1 MRIEDIFL
9 KDITRKINGVVKAD
23 QTDKDIIVTELSE
36 YVVTEEL
43 KKHFD
48 RFFDRYI
55 KSFSSPTEDM
65 GVWISGFYGS
75 GKSHFLKM
83 IGRILENKKI

>member
-1 MRIEDIFL
+1 MRIRDIFL
-9 KDITRKINGVVKAD
+9 KDIARKINVVVKAD
-23 QTDKDIIVTELSE
+23 QTDEDIIVTELSE

-55 KSFSSPTEDM
+55 NSFSSPTEDM

-75 GKSHFLKM
+75 GKSSV
-83 IGRILENKKI
+83 